1 MRRLALYPFALI
13 YGAVIWLRNRCFELQ
28 IFRTQ
33 AIPGKS
39 ICIGNIAV
47 GGTGKSPHVGY
58 LIEQLSEQ
66 FQVQVLSRG
75 YGRKTSGFI
84 LVDDSKTPQ
93 DVGDESCML
102 YEQFK
107 NQAQFAV
114 CENRHYGVQR
124 LRSTAPASLI
134 LLDDAFQHR
143 WVKAGLNLVLSTYAQ
158 PLHTD
163 ALLPAGN
170 LREPASALKRA
181 DALLITKCPPF
192 DTFDAIGFAQQYKKW
207 DIPVFFSRNS
217 YLPLA
222 PLTRA
227 VADIQDVLIVSAIA
241 KPGYLDEAFAQNVR
255 IQHISYTDHHAYTQA
270 NVSEIH
276 HFFDTFATANSAIV
290 TTAKDWV
297 KIQSLL
303 SPEDQ
308 QKYPWYLLT
317 FELEWLDQ
325 TAFNQFIS
333 AYVVSN

>member
-28 IFRTQ
+28 IFRNQ

-58 LIEQLSEQ
+58 LIELLSEQ

-84 LVDDSKTPQ
+84 LLEDSKTPQ

-114 CENRHYGVQR
+114 CENRHYGIQR
-124 LRSTAPASLI
+124 LRSTQPASLI

-158 PLHTD
+158 PLHKD

-241 KPGYLDEAFAQNVR
+241 KPGYLDEAFAQDVR
-255 IQHISYTDHHAYTQA
+255 IQHISYADHHAYTQA

>member
-13 YGAVIWLRNRCFELQ
+13 YGAVIWLRNHCFELQ

-84 LVDDSKTPQ
+84 LLDAAKTPRE
-93 DVGDESCML
+93 VGDESCML
-102 YEQFK
+102 YAQYQQ
-107 NQAQFAV
+107 QAQFAV

-143 WVKAGLNLVLSTYAQ
+143 WVRAGLNLVLSTFAQ
-158 PLHTD
+158 PLHHD

-170 LREPASALKRA
+170 LREHKGGLKRA
-181 DALLITKCPPF
+181 DALIVTKCPPF
-192 DTFDAIGFAQQYKKW
+192 DTFDPAAFAKQYQKW
-207 DIPVFFSRNS
+207 NIPVFFSR
-217 YLPLA
+217 YAYKPLMS
-222 PLTRA
+222 LTA
-227 VADIQDVLIVSAIA
+227 EVADIQDVLLVSAIA
-241 KPGYLDEAFAQNVR
+241 KPGYLDEAFAQDVR
-255 IQHISYTDHHAYTQA
+255 IQHISYPDHHAYTQA
-270 NVSEIH
+270 NVNEIH

-303 SPEDQ
+303 STDDR

-317 FELEWLDQ
+317 FELQWLDQ
-325 TAFNQFIS
+325 AAFNQFIS

>member
-13 YGAVIWLRNRCFELQ
+13 YGAVIWLRNRCFDLQ

-39 ICIGNIAV
+39 ICIGNISA
-47 GGTGKSPHVGY
+47 GGTGKSPHVAF
-58 LIEQLSEQ
+58 LIAQLTAQ
-66 FQVQVLSRG
+66 FQLQVLSRG
-75 YGRKTSGFI
+75 YGRNTSGFI
-84 LVDDSKTPQ
+84 IVDAAKTPQ

-102 YEQFK
+102 FAQFK

-114 CENRHYGVQR
+114 CENRNYGIQR
-124 LRSTAPASLI
+124 LRSEKPTSLI

-143 WVKAGLNLVLSTYAQ
+143 WVRAGLNIVLTTFDQ
-158 PLHTD
+158 PIHKD
-163 ALLPAGN
+163 ALLPAGL
-170 LREPASALKRA
+170 LREPASGLRRANAL
-181 DALLITKCPPF
+181 IVTKCPPF
-192 DTFDAIGFAQQYKKW
+192 DTFDPIAFYKHYEKW
-207 DIPVFFSRNS
+207 RLPVFFSR
-217 YLPLA
+217 YVYR
-222 PLTRA
+222 PLTCLTQA

-241 KPGYLDEAFAQNVR
+241 KPSYLDDAFKQNVR
-255 IQHISYTDHHAYTQA
+255 IQHISYSDHHAYTQA
-270 NVSEIH
+270 NVNEIH
-276 HFFDTFATANSAIV
+276 QFFDTFATANSAIV

-303 SPEDQ
+303 RPEDQ

-325 TAFNQFIS
+325 PAFNQFIS